1 MMSAPPKRSAWPPR
15 YFVVL
20 WTTRSTPRP
29 KGFCNAG
36 DAKVL
41 SHTLT
46 ASWAFEITASSRKS
60 ATFMRG
66 FVGDSIHSI
75 FVSGRKAS
83 STSTRSRRSTKVDST
98 PYPLMIRV
106 KIR

>member
-1 MMSAPPKRSAWPPR
+1 MPRRVSQQSNGLGTAPRAFCANFSFSYRSPRFMMSAPPKRSAWPPR

-46 ASWAFEITASSRKS
+46 ARSEEHTSELQS
-60 ATFMRG
+60 
-66 FVGDSIHSI
+66 HSDL
-75 FVSGRKAS
+75 VCR
-83 STSTRSRRSTKVDST
+83 
-98 PYPLMIRV
+98 LLL
-106 KIR
+106 